1 MMSEAKTEAER
12 RRVTSQREVEELTR
26 QKDNISSHL
35 AQVRQLLGGQ
45 LGVPMPPSMDPAV
58 SAPPAKPAITE
69 PAPAPA
75 PAGNGGGAPGVAPA
89 AVRQAGNGAP
99 AAPAAQAPRPA
110 GNGVAAK
117 PEGKPEDDE
126 NWWTE

>member
-1 MMSEAKTEAER
+1 MW
-12 RRVTSQREVEELTR
+12 
-26 QKDNISSHL
+26 
-35 AQVRQLLGGQ
+35 VRQLLGGQ
-45 LGVPMPPSMDPAV
+45 LGVQMPNMDPAV
-58 SAPPAKPAITE
+58 NAAPVKPAITE
-69 PAPAPA
+69 PA

-89 AVRQAGNGAP
+89 AARQAGNGA
-99 AAPAAQAPRPA
+99 AAAQAPRPA

>member
-45 LGVPMPPSMDPAV
+45 LGVPMPSMDPAV
-58 SAPPAKPAITE
+58 NAAPAKPAIAE
-69 PAPAPA
+69 PA
-75 PAGNGGGAPGVAPA
+75 PAGNGGAPIGAPA
-89 AVRQAGNGAP
+89 AARQAGNG
-99 AAPAAQAPRPA
+99 APAAQAPRPA